1 MAQAQSAVWEVEEPQ
16 RDRVVVERRYL
27 VLCAVLTAGA
37 IAYALQQRWLSTTD
51 AWEHAAAVRELARHP
66 FSPEH
71 PLLPVDAPH
80 QLENPYALLLAF
92 TTRVTGLSLTT
103 VFALGG
109 LLNLGL
115 MFVGT
120 AMFVGRLTRRPA

>member
-1 MAQAQSAVWEVEEPQ
+1 MARTDVALTEVDHGDRE
-16 RDRVVVERRYL
+16 RVVVERRYL
-27 VLCAVLTAGA
+27 VLCAVLTVGA
-37 IAYALQQRWLSTTD
+37 ISYALQQRWLSSTD

-109 LLNLGL
+109 VLNL
-115 MFVGT
+115 
-120 AMFVGRLTRRPA
+120 